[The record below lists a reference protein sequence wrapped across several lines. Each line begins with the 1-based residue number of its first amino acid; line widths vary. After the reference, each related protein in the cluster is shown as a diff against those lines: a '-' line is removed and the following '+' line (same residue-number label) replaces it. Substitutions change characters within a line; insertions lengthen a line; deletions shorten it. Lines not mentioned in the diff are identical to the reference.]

1 MLLPQLLAKND
12 RSGWKVYQ
20 KLILCLLKFLGP
32 LLEKQALQT
41 ATKAFYHGTLRLLV
55 VLLHD
60 FPEFLCDY
68 YMVFVQVIPHTC
80 IQLRNMVL
88 SAFPLVMHFPDP
100 LTPDLCLGLL
110 PECKEDPSIAMTF
123 ASILT
128 EQHFN
133 VKLDHFIHHGT
144 SSFYQEALDFVTS
157 TTTGNHT
164 VSPNEEEEEKDD
176 LKLQH
181 VREDA
186 LNALVLYTATH
197 VIHIPL
203 ESNPAIK
210 LYMYLVNHMSRQGS
224 YLVLSAMA
232 DHLRYPNSHTQFFS
246 QAILYLFQEMSQQTK
261 EQITR

>member
-1 MLLPQLLAKND
+1 
-12 RSGWKVYQ
+12 
-20 KLILCLLKFLGP
+20 
-32 LLEKQALQT
+32 
-41 ATKAFYHGTLRLLV
+41 
-55 VLLHD
+55 
-60 FPEFLCDY
+60 
-68 YMVFVQVIPHTC
+68 MVFVQVIPHTC

-110 PECKEDPSIAMTF
+110 PECKEDPSIAMSF

-133 VKLDHFIHHGT
+133 VKLDHFIQHDT
-144 SSFYQEALDFVTS
+144 SSFYQEALDFVT
-157 TTTGNHT
+157 TTTSRKHT
-164 VSPNEEEEEKDD
+164 ASPNEKEEEKDH

-197 VIHIPL
+197 VIHVPL